1 VPLEE
6 RPHQILSMV
15 LAMNKSV
22 PTVDLLSHRK
32 LSKWRSAQG
41 DPLGES
47 VANFRVDLRVKLDH
61 LAEKLVE
68 MRKWLTERGCRQQV
82 FHCVRVG
89 AEAVIEV
96 QFDGDSAPL
105 IDGFR
110 QRFGARS

>member
-1 VPLEE
+1 
-6 RPHQILSMV
+6 MV

-32 LSKWRSAQG
+32 LLKWRCGQR
-41 DPLGES
+41 DPIGES
-47 VANFRVDLRVKLDH
+47 AANFRVDLRVKLDG
-61 LAEKLVE
+61 LAEKLDE
-68 MRKWLTERGCRQQV
+68 MRKWLTKRGCGQQV

-89 AEAVIEV
+89 TEAVIEAR
-96 QFDGDSAPL
+96 FDDDSAPL